1 MTFSEKAKSEILS
14 KNLNSPCC
22 RIAGLSAF
30 IRGAGTISVE
40 GGKVGFEIVT
50 ENQTASEFYAKI
62 IADDFNEKVS
72 LITTHDKFNGKSK
85 YVLKCLSNSSI
96 DVLRSLGILI
106 TGSDGVSLN
115 LGIDKYLIED
125 DCCKKSYIS
134 SAFIGSGSVT
144 VPSKEGKSSTGY
156 HLEFVFSQYHTASD
170 FSVLLSELDFM
181 PRVTSRKE
189 SFVVYFKT
197 CEEIRNLLFYMGAT
211 KCCFELDN
219 IVIENDIRNDTN
231 RRINCEMANID
242 KQILASQKQISS
254 IKIIQET
261 IGVDSL
267 PDQLQKAIALRLEN
281 PESKLEE
288 LANMAK
294 VSKSCFNHRMRKI
307 VEIAKNLKN

>member
-1 MTFSEKAKSEILS
+1 MTFSEKAKNEILT
-14 KNLNSPCC
+14 KNLSSPCC
-22 RIAGLSAF
+22 RVAGLSAF

-40 GGKVGFEIVT
+40 SGNVGFEIVT
-50 ENQTASEFYAKI
+50 ENSSARDVYAKI
-62 IADDFNEKVS
+62 ISEDFNEKVNLTNS
-72 LITTHDKFNGKSK
+72 HDKFKGKSK
-85 YVLKCLSNSSI
+85 FILKCLSKTSI
-96 DVLRSLGILI
+96 GVLSSLGILVQ
-106 TGSDGVSLN
+106 GSDGVSLN

-125 DCCKKSYIS
+125 SCCKKAYVS
-134 SAFIGSGSVT
+134 SAFVGSGSVT
-144 VPSKEGKSSTGY
+144 VPSTDGKSSTGY

-170 FSVLLSELDFM
+170 FSVLLTEEGFL

-189 SFVVYFKT
+189 NFVVYFKT

-242 KQILASQKQISS
+242 KQILAGEKQIAS
-254 IKIIQET
+254 IKVIQDT
-261 IGVDSL
+261 IGIDSL
-267 PDQLQKAIALRLEN
+267 PDLLKQAVELRLNN

-288 LANMAK
+288 LASLAG